1 MIMTRE
7 NAVIRIQELS
17 KKLHFH
23 NYQYYQEHGSDISD
37 YEFDKLLEE
46 LITLESEFPDL
57 KQADS
62 PSQRVGG
69 TISKKFDTVK
79 HRYAMLSLGNT
90 YSAEELV
97 EFDNRIK
104 KTLVDEPYEYICELK
119 FDGVALSV
127 TYENGIL
134 TQAATR
140 GDGEKGDNVTVNAKT
155 IKSLPLSIQKEVPS
169 IFEVRGEVFLPIKEF
184 ERINK
189 EREDI
194 GESKLANPRN
204 SASGTLKMQDSSIVA
219 SRNLDCFLYSVLG
232 DDLPYFTHSETL
244 EAISSW
250 GFNVSPTWEKC
261 TSIQGV
267 LAFIKKW
274 EEKRFELP
282 LDTDGIVIKI
292 NSFDQ
297 QEQLGFTS
305 KSPKWA
311 IAYKYKAESVSTELK
326 EVTYQVGR
334 TGAITPVA
342 NLAPVHLA
350 GTTVKRASLHNAN
363 EIERLGL
370 YVGDHVF
377 VEKGGE
383 IIPKVTGVD
392 LAKRKKEAT
401 PITYLTH
408 CPACQSELQ
417 RMEGEAVH
425 YCPNSKACPPQLKGK
440 FEHYIQRK
448 AMDIEGLGPE
458 TIEALIENGL
468 IKSPSDL
475 YSLTYD
481 QLIELE
487 RFADKSV
494 KNLLAGIKKSTE
506 IPYQNVLFGLG
517 IRFVGATVAHILAR
531 HFVSIEQLKHATVEE
546 LVAVNEIGER
556 IAQSVVEW
564 FSQEENQQLVT
575 ELQQHGLQFTYDVVE
590 TVTLGDQFEGKSF
603 VVSGVFENYSRDELK
618 EKIISYGG
626 KINSSVSGKL
636 DYLVAGDKMGPSKL
650 EKAQNLGV
658 TIITENEFE
667 EMIKVS

>member
-1 MIMTRE
+1 MTRE

-274 EEKRFELP
+274 EDKRFELP

-468 IKSPSDL
+468 IKSPSEL
-475 YSLTYD
+475 YTLTYD

-590 TVTLGDQFEGKSF
+590 TVTLGDHFEGKSF